1 MDSIFTIQGIKELL
15 EIIRLYIVY
24 VYPGF
29 ITLVIYRFAI
39 SKSVEEN
46 KNTFIKSIII
56 SYLYTLPFFLIFKIE
71 PIKFKIWHHI
81 IIALI
86 AVIVPISWNLLVRQ
100 SWFKYIIRK
109 IGIRTEIYDNLMDIM
124 FYKENAVVWVRAYM
138 DEQKV
143 MYEGSLR
150 HYESD
155 INRQQQVILSGYRM
169 YNYNENTKKYDIK
182 VFDYAFDQKQWVRI
196 LEKNIT
202 RMEFVYQSEQ

>member
-56 SYLYTLPFFLIFKIE
+56 SYLYTLTFFLIFKIE

-81 IIALI
+81 IIVLI
-86 AVIVPISWNLLVRQ
+86 AVIVPISWNLIVRQ
-100 SWFKYIIRK
+100 SWFKYIISK

-182 VFDYAFDQKQWVRI
+182 VFDYALDQKQWVRI

>member
-1 MDSIFTIQGIKELL
+1 MDSIFTIQGIKELI
-15 EIIRLYIVY
+15 EIIRRYIIY

-46 KNTFIKSIII
+46 RNTFIKSIII
-56 SYLYTLPFFLIFKIE
+56 SYLYTLPFLLVFKIE
-71 PIKFKIWHHI
+71 PTEFKFWNHI
-81 IIALI
+81 IIILI
-86 AVIVPISWNLLVRQ
+86 SVMIPISWNLIVRQ
-100 SWFKYIIRK
+100 SWFNRMIKK
-109 IGIRTEIYDNLMDIM
+109 LGIRTEIYDNLLDIM
-124 FYKENAVVWVRAYM
+124 FYKENATVWVRAYM

-155 INRQQQVILSGYRM
+155 INRKQQVILSGYRM
-169 YNYNENTKKYDIK
+169 YNYNESTKKYDMK
-182 VFDYAFDQKQWVRI
+182 VFDYANDQKQWVRI
-196 LEKNIT
+196 VEDNIT